1 MTAQAKN
8 LWSGVLQAVI
18 VTAISVAFSSVLLA
32 FKLEERVSANE
43 RLSRTELGAA
53 VAIRKAEQAAIVQD
67 AESQKAVLREMA
79 DMLRKIA
86 DGQKITQES
95 VVRLEERVS
104 YLAKGQ
110 EEIRLQI
117 IRKPGG

>member
-8 LWSGVLQAVI
+8 LWGGVLQAVI
-18 VTAISVAFSSVLLA
+18 VTAISVAFSLVLLA
-32 FKLEERVSANE
+32 SKLEERVSANE
-43 RLSRTELGAA
+43 RQSRTELNAA
-53 VAIRKAEQAAIVQD
+53 VAVRKAEQVAIVKD

-104 YLAKGQ
+104 YLTKGQ

>member
-8 LWSGVLQAVI
+8 LWGGVLQAVI

-32 FKLEERVSANE
+32 SKLEERVSANE

-104 YLAKGQ
+104 YLTKGQ

>member
-8 LWSGVLQAVI
+8 LWGGVLQAVI

-32 FKLEERVSANE
+32 SKLEERVSANE
-43 RLSRTELGAA
+43 RQSRTELNAA
-53 VAIRKAEQAAIVQD
+53 VAIRKAEQVAIVKD

-104 YLAKGQ
+104 YLTKGQ

>member
-1 MTAQAKN
+1 MRK
-8 LWSGVLQAVI
+8 I
-18 VTAISVAFSSVLLA
+18 
-32 FKLEERVSANE
+32 EENMA
-43 RLSRTELGAA
+43 
-53 VAIRKAEQAAIVQD
+53 AAIK
-67 AESQKAVLREMA
+67 ERREMA
-79 DMLRKIA
+79 DMLRNIA

-104 YLAKGQ
+104 YLTKGQ

>member
-1 MTAQAKN
+1 MTLQAKN

-32 FKLEERVSANE
+32 SKLEERVSANE

-53 VAIRKAEQAAIVQD
+53 VAIRKAEQVAIVKD

-104 YLAKGQ
+104 YLTKGQ

>member
-8 LWSGVLQAVI
+8 LWGSVLQAML

-32 FKLEERVSANE
+32 SKLEERVSANE
-43 RLSRTELGAA
+43 RQSRTELNAA
-53 VAIRKAEQAAIVQD
+53 VAIRKAEQVAIVKD

-79 DMLRKIA
+79 DMLRNIA

-104 YLAKGQ
+104 YLTKGQ

>member
-32 FKLEERVSANE
+32 SKLEERVSANE

-104 YLAKGQ
+104 YLTKGQ

>member
-32 FKLEERVSANE
+32 SKLEERVSANE

>member
-8 LWSGVLQAVI
+8 LWGGVLQAVI

-32 FKLEERVSANE
+32 SKLEERVSANE
-43 RLSRTELGAA
+43 RQSRTELNAA

-110 EEIRLQI
+110 EDIRLQL

>member
-8 LWSGVLQAVI
+8 LWGGVLQAVI

-32 FKLEERVSANE
+32 SKLEERVSANE
-43 RLSRTELGAA
+43 RQSRTELNAA

>member
-8 LWSGVLQAVI
+8 LWGGVLQAVI

-32 FKLEERVSANE
+32 SKLEERVSANE
-43 RLSRTELGAA
+43 RQSRTELNAA
-53 VAIRKAEQAAIVQD
+53 VAVRKAEQVAIVKD
-67 AESQKAVLREMA
+67 AESQKEVLREMA

-104 YLAKGQ
+104 YLTKGQ

>member
-32 FKLEERVSANE
+32 SKLEERVSANE

-53 VAIRKAEQAAIVQD
+53 VAIRKAEQVAIVKD

-110 EEIRLQI
+110 EDIRLQL

>member
-1 MTAQAKN
+1 MTLQAKN

-32 FKLEERVSANE
+32 SKLEERVSANE
-43 RLSRTELGAA
+43 RQSRTELGAA
-53 VAIRKAEQAAIVQD
+53 VAVRKAEQVAIVKD

-104 YLAKGQ
+104 YLTKGQ

>member
-32 FKLEERVSANE
+32 SKLEERVSANE

-53 VAIRKAEQAAIVQD
+53 VAIRKAEQVAIVKD

-104 YLAKGQ
+104 YLTKGQ

>member
-8 LWSGVLQAVI
+8 LWGGVLQAVI

-53 VAIRKAEQAAIVQD
+53 VAIRKAEQAAIVKD

-104 YLAKGQ
+104 YLTKGQ

>member
-8 LWSGVLQAVI
+8 LWGGVLQAVI

-32 FKLEERVSANE
+32 SKLEERVSANE
-43 RLSRTELGAA
+43 RQSRTELNAA

-104 YLAKGQ
+104 YLTKGQ

>member
-8 LWSGVLQAVI
+8 LWGGVLQAVI

-32 FKLEERVSANE
+32 SKLEERVSANE
-43 RLSRTELGAA
+43 RQSRTELNAA
-53 VAIRKAEQAAIVQD
+53 VAIRKAEQAALVKD

-104 YLAKGQ
+104 YLTKGQ
-110 EEIRLQI
+110 EDIRLQL

>member
-53 VAIRKAEQAAIVQD
+53 VAIRKAEQVAIVKD

-104 YLAKGQ
+104 YLTKGQ

>member
-8 LWSGVLQAVI
+8 LWGGVLQAVI

-32 FKLEERVSANE
+32 SKLEERVSANE

-53 VAIRKAEQAAIVQD
+53 VAIRKAEQVAIVKD

-104 YLAKGQ
+104 YLTKGQ

>member
-8 LWSGVLQAVI
+8 LWGGVLQAVI

-32 FKLEERVSANE
+32 SKLEERVSANE
-43 RLSRTELGAA
+43 RQSRTELNAA
-53 VAIRKAEQAAIVQD
+53 VAVRKAEQVAIVKD

-104 YLAKGQ
+104 YLTKGQ
-110 EEIRLQI
+110 EDIRLQI

>member
-8 LWSGVLQAVI
+8 LWGGVLQAVI

-43 RLSRTELGAA
+43 RQSRTELNAA
-53 VAIRKAEQAAIVQD
+53 VAVRKAEQVAIVKD

-104 YLAKGQ
+104 YLTKGQ

>member
-8 LWSGVLQAVI
+8 LWGGVLQAVI

-32 FKLEERVSANE
+32 SKLEERVSANE

-53 VAIRKAEQAAIVQD
+53 VAVRKAEQVAIVKD

-104 YLAKGQ
+104 YLTKGQ

>member
-8 LWSGVLQAVI
+8 LWGGVLQAVI

-32 FKLEERVSANE
+32 SKLEERVSANE
-43 RLSRTELGAA
+43 RQSRTELGAA
-53 VAIRKAEQAAIVQD
+53 VAVRKAEQVAIVKD

-110 EEIRLQI
+110 EDIRLQL

>member
-8 LWSGVLQAVI
+8 LWGGVLQAVI

-104 YLAKGQ
+104 YLTKGQ

>member
-8 LWSGVLQAVI
+8 LWGGVLQAVI

-32 FKLEERVSANE
+32 SKLEERVSANE
-43 RLSRTELGAA
+43 RQSRTELGAA
-53 VAIRKAEQAAIVQD
+53 VAVRKAEQVAIVKD

-104 YLAKGQ
+104 YLTKGQ

>member
-32 FKLEERVSANE
+32 SKLEERVSANE

-53 VAIRKAEQAAIVQD
+53 VAVRKAEQVAIVKD

-104 YLAKGQ
+104 YLTKGQ

>member
-8 LWSGVLQAVI
+8 LWGGVLQAVI

-104 YLAKGQ
+104 YLTKGQ
-110 EEIRLQI
+110 EDIRLQL

>member
-8 LWSGVLQAVI
+8 LWGGVLQAVI

-110 EEIRLQI
+110 EDIRLQL

>member
-8 LWSGVLQAVI
+8 LWGGVLQAVI

-32 FKLEERVSANE
+32 SKLEERVSANE
-43 RLSRTELGAA
+43 RQSRTELGAA

-104 YLAKGQ
+104 YLTKGQ

>member
-8 LWSGVLQAVI
+8 LWGGVLQAVI
-18 VTAISVAFSSVLLA
+18 VTAISVAFSLVLLA
-32 FKLEERVSANE
+32 SKLEERVSANE
-43 RLSRTELGAA
+43 RLSRTELNAA

-104 YLAKGQ
+104 YLTKGQ

>member
-8 LWSGVLQAVI
+8 LWGGVLQAVI

-32 FKLEERVSANE
+32 SKLEERVSANE
-43 RLSRTELGAA
+43 RQSRTELNAA
-53 VAIRKAEQAAIVQD
+53 VAIRKAEQAALVKD

-104 YLAKGQ
+104 YLTKGQ

>member
-8 LWSGVLQAVI
+8 LWGGVLQAVI

-53 VAIRKAEQAAIVQD
+53 VAVRKAEQVAIVKD

-104 YLAKGQ
+104 YLTKGQ

>member
-32 FKLEERVSANE
+32 SKLEERVSANE
-43 RLSRTELGAA
+43 RQSRTELGAA
-53 VAIRKAEQAAIVQD
+53 VAIRKAEQVAIVKD

-104 YLAKGQ
+104 YLTKGQ